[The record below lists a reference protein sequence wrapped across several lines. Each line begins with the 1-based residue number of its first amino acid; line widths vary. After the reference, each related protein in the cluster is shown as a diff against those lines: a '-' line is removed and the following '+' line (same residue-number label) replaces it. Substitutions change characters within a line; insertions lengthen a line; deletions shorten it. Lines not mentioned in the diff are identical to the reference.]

1 MQLLEKTMNQEGPG
15 GLVWAWRLKSRGK
28 VIYEQLTNN
37 QQLVLIMLKATDG
50 SRFDLATSIVV
61 IYIYDLAS
69 WWLSLLSSQDT
80 N

>member
-1 MQLLEKTMNQEGPG
+1 M
-15 GLVWAWRLKSRGK
+15 VD
-28 VIYEQLTNN
+28 EQLTNN

-69 WWLSLLSSQDT
+69 
-80 N
+80 